1 MFVLPF
7 QHSPQKFL
15 ATEIVARFVLGPA
28 QKFLHS
34 GLRSDSR
41 MIHSRQ
47 PKDFKPL
54 HPRAACENV
63 LDRVVQNMAEREHA
77 RDVRWRHHDR
87 KRWLRRLRVCYE
99 IAILQP
105 ALIPLRFNRIR
116 IVPLGKF
123 SHRDQ
128 SSESGA
134 RLQIADT
141 YRARHSAS
149 PLLKGEATQLRQL
162 ATAMTFSLHEQ
173 PATDRCFRFRNWWTN
188 RGQGAS

>member
-1 MFVLPF
+1 MLVLPL
-7 QHSPQKFL
+7 QHATQKFF

-28 QKFLHS
+28 QIFLHR
-34 GLRSDSR
+34 GLSSDSR

-47 PKDFKPL
+47 PKDFEPL
-54 HPRAACENV
+54 HPRAASENV

-77 RDVRWRHHDR
+77 RDVRRRHHDR
-87 KRWLRRLRVCYE
+87 KRWLRRLRICHE

-105 ALIPLRFNRIR
+105 ALIPFRFNRFR

-134 RLQIADT
+134 RLQT
-141 YRARHSAS
+141 
-149 PLLKGEATQLRQL
+149 
-162 ATAMTFSLHEQ
+162 
-173 PATDRCFRFRNWWTN
+173 
-188 RGQGAS
+188 

>member
-1 MFVLPF
+1 MLVLPF

-47 PKDFKPL
+47 PKDFESL

-77 RDVRWRHHDR
+77 RDVRRWHHDR
-87 KRWLRRLRVCYE
+87 KRWLRGLRICYE
-99 IAILQP
+99 IAMLNP
-105 ALIPLRFNRIR
+105 APIPLRFNRIR
-116 IVPLGKF
+116 IISFGELC
-123 SHRDQ
+123 HRA
-128 SSESGA
+128 SIRNGA
-134 RLQIADT
+134 AIA
-141 YRARHSAS
+141 RSMERMSACQRS
-149 PLLKGEATQLRQL
+149 V
-162 ATAMTFSLHEQ
+162 F
-173 PATDRCFRFRNWWTN
+173 
-188 RGQGAS
+188 

>member
-1 MFVLPF
+1 MLVLPI
-7 QHSPQKFL
+7 QHSPQEFF
-15 ATEIVARFVLGPA
+15 ATEIVACFVLGPA
-28 QKFLHS
+28 QIFLHS
-34 GLRSDSR
+34 GLRSDSG

-47 PKDFKPL
+47 PKDFEPL

-63 LDRVVQNMAEREHA
+63 LDRVAQNMAECKHA
-77 RDVRWRHHDR
+77 RDVRGRHHDR
-87 KRWLRRLRVCYE
+87 KCWLRGLRICYE

-134 RLQIADT
+134 RLQMAKVWRATYLPLPWSRERTEVRDGSTLQIQPSPYPLPLEGRGDT
-141 YRARHSAS
+141 VAGPRHC
-149 PLLKGEATQLRQL
+149 EE
-162 ATAMTFSLHEQ
+162 F
-173 PATDRCFRFRNWWTN
+173 PA
-188 RGQGAS
+188 A